1 MSPPRLLIVSQPQL
15 AGVPGHV
22 LELVAGLEDRWRLT
36 VACPR
41 DSELWR
47 GLEHRAGVELHEIAA
62 ARRPS
67 AADLRSLLLLLR
79 LVRRADVVH
88 GHSSK
93 AGFLARVAAMLRGR
107 TQRCVF
113 TPHGWSWWA
122 FSGAR
127 SRAYR
132 VLEKLAAPW
141 CHAILTVSEHE
152 RDAALA
158 AGVGRREQYRVV
170 RNGVSLA
177 RFDATPCPQPGRAIM
192 VGRFDA
198 PKRHDLAVRALALLR
213 AHLPDA
219 TLDLVGDGPLRAPVE
234 SLATSLGLD
243 GAVRFLGQR
252 DDVPALLSQ
261 ATCVMLASDYEG
273 CPLTVLE
280 GMAAGVP
287 VVATRFGGIDEVVD
301 HGRTGLVCE
310 ATPQALAAALQRVL
324 GDAAAARA
332 MGDAA
337 RAEARARFGRE
348 RMVAEIEAVYGEVLR
363 GAH

>member
-1 MSPPRLLIVSQPQL
+1 MSKPRLLIVSQPQL
-15 AGVPGHV
+15 AGVPRHV
-22 LELVAGLEDRWRLT
+22 LELIAGLADRWRLT

-47 GLEHRAGVELHEIAA
+47 GLEHRADVELHAIAA
-62 ARRPS
+62 VRRPS
-67 AADLRSLLLLLR
+67 AADLRSLLTLMR

-93 AGFLARVAAMLRGR
+93 AGFLARVAALLSRR
-107 TQRCVF
+107 TRRCVF

-122 FSGAR
+122 FAGVRAR
-127 SRAYR
+127 VYR
-132 VLEKLAAPW
+132 MLEKLAAPW

-152 RDAALA
+152 RNAALG
-158 AGVGRREQYRVV
+158 AGVGRPEQYRVV
-170 RNGVSLA
+170 PNGVSLE
-177 RFDATPCPQPGRAIM
+177 RFEAAPTPQPGRAIM

-213 AHLPDA
+213 AHVPDA
-219 TLDLVGDGPLRAPVE
+219 TLDFVGEGPLRAPVE
-234 SLATSLGLD
+234 SLVAELGLN

-261 ATCVMLASDYEG
+261 AGCVVLASDYEG

-287 VVATRFGGIDEVVD
+287 VVATRLGGIEEVVD

-310 ATPQALAAALQRVL
+310 PTPQALAAALQRVL
-324 GDAAAARA
+324 SDAAAARA

-337 RAEARARFGRE
+337 RADARARFSRE
-348 RMVAEIEAVYGEVLR
+348 RMVAEIEAVYGEVLQ
-363 GAH
+363 GAR